1 MPQPA
6 PAPRVIALRR
16 CRLPPTT
23 LQWALQHGWLLQ
35 GVILDEALRDFVSAR
50 RDYADA
56 WDERLHRAPNH
67 RHAAALIQYVCVS
80 EDDELLAWASGPDGQ
95 PALQEA

>member
-1 MPQPA
+1 MSASPD
-6 PAPRVIALRR
+6 L
-16 CRLPPTT
+16 
-23 LQWALQHGWLLQ
+23 LQRALQHGWLLQ

-80 EDDELLAWASGPDGQ
+80 EHDELLAWASGPDGQ